1 MSESRSTLWLKLRT
15 DQKAGRAQTH
25 CTDKDPAVQGF
36 LLPVGSTAC
45 ASVHGRGYRH
55 FLAAVSLPSLKGA
68 ATANFLVAVSVPSP
82 KGSATATFLA
92 ASSVPGP
99 RARARPRPGP
109 GQGQATARPGPGY
122 GPGHGQGQARARQ
135 RPGQGQGEQPRRSQ
149 GALLGAAR
157 ATPKCR
163 QCNVKNDT
171 DQ

>member
-1 MSESRSTLWLKLRT
+1 MLDSLAQASHRPKSRASSDTLHGQRSKT
-15 DQKAGRAQTH
+15 
-25 CTDKDPAVQGF
+25 AVQGF
-36 LLPVGSTAC
+36 LLPIGSTAC

-92 ASSVPGP
+92 ASSMPGP
-99 RARARPRPGP
+99 RARPRPGP

>member
-109 GQGQATARPGPGY
+109 GQARARLRPRPRPGPGN
-122 GPGHGQGQARARQ
+122 GQAKARVSSPGAPRAPSWEP
-135 RPGQGQGEQPRRSQ
+135 PGRRLSV
-149 GALLGAAR
+149 A
-157 ATPKCR
+157 
-163 QCNVKNDT
+163 NVM
-171 DQ
+171 